1 MGTVPPSV
9 HGHLM
14 DSFPCL
20 DGCSHTPGIS
30 CQSYLEELFSF
41 MVSIP
46 DSCHLFLFGVLE
58 NRIFTNSINFHFLQL
73 CKIVPCVTLFYHIH
87 YLVVLQDPS
96 QSEFVFQGDIQVFS

>member
-14 DSFPCL
+14 DSFSCL

-30 CQSYLEELFSF
+30 WQSYLEELFSL

-46 DSCHLFLFGVLE
+46 DSCHLFLLGYWKIEYSQFC
-58 NRIFTNSINFHFLQL
+58 INFHFLQL
-73 CKIVPCVTLFYHIH
+73 CKIIPCVTLFYHVH
-87 YLVVLQDPS
+87 YLVVLLQDPS
-96 QSEFVFQGDIQVFS
+96 